1 MLLLALSLITRVY
14 ELDFSYGVRFTFGNL
29 FIVIILRYFGLIKA
43 FSVAV
48 IANALEMY
56 FFKGNF
62 YTIFFTL
69 EILFLGILWRNKKRN
84 LFYIDI
90 IYWSLIGVPLSAI
103 VFYINNSSIGV
114 EGFLLIANN
123 CINGFLNVLAADIII
138 SYLPIQII
146 LGHKEKKLA
155 DLNRLMF
162 HLAMAAVLG
171 PFLVYIMVDGWVTQ
185 ERLNSEI
192 HQILNKSTTNIM
204 DQVKN
209 WDTND
214 LRKIRLRSPIHIKR
228 FEEIIKNN
236 PFNEKVDVLVVDKN
250 HNIYAA
256 NKAAEK
262 YGGTYNW
269 KDGGNDIS
277 VSENIYMWM
286 PESKE
291 LAFNIKQWS
300 QSFYIMVSSF
310 ENMDLHIQ
318 VIVSLSN
325 YADSVWQNYLN
336 KFEILLLFCII
347 AIVISLMMGR
357 ILSRDLSKLTIST
370 TGLPDKLKRHEMIE
384 WPDTSTVQ
392 VNTLVSNFQVMSDN
406 LVNLFT
412 DINIMNDKLLSQ
424 TIELENS
431 REEMKRLAYND
442 TLTGLPNRYYFTKY
456 LEGLLCDADVKNI
469 AVMFIDLNRFKQIND
484 NLGHDIGDMLL
495 NEIAQRLK
503 YFLKDDSFVARL
515 GGDEFV
521 VILNDTDRTEASM
534 AAMHINKTL
543 CEEVVIHQNG
553 QIHSLYVS
561 GSIGISLYPSDA
573 KDKTTLLKKA
583 DLAMYSA
590 KETGGNTY
598 KFYSD
603 MEKASVAQKLEN
615 IYKV

>member
-1 MLLLALSLITRVY
+1 MVFLALSLIARIY

-43 FSVAV
+43 FSLAV

-56 FFKGNF
+56 FFKSNF
-62 YTIFFTL
+62 YTIFFTF
-69 EILFLGILWRNKKRN
+69 EILFLGLLWKNKKRN
-84 LFYIDI
+84 LFYIDL
-90 IYWSLIGVPLSAI
+90 IYWCLIGVPLSAI

-114 EGFLLIANN
+114 EGFLLILNN
-123 CINGFLNVLAADIII
+123 CINGFLNVLIADIII
-138 SYLPIQII
+138 SYLPIQFI
-146 LGHKEKKLA
+146 LGYKEKKLA

-162 HLAMAAVLG
+162 HLTMAAVLG
-171 PFLVYIMVDGWVTQ
+171 PFLVYIMVDGWVTKD
-185 ERLNSEI
+185 RLNSEI
-192 HQILNKSTTNIM
+192 HQMLSKSGTNIM
-204 DQVKN
+204 EQVKN
-209 WDTND
+209 WNTND

-236 PFNEKVDVLVVDKN
+236 PFNERVEVLVVDKN
-250 HNIYAA
+250 YNIYAR
-256 NKAAEK
+256 NKSAEK
-262 YGGTYNW
+262 YGETYNW

-277 VSENIYMWM
+277 VSENTYMWM

-291 LAFNIKQWS
+291 VAFNIKQWS
-300 QSFYIMVSSF
+300 QSFYIMIFSF

-318 VIVSLSN
+318 VIVPLSN
-325 YADSVWQNYLN
+325 YAVSVWQNYLN

-357 ILSRDLSKLTIST
+357 ILSKDLSKLTIST
-370 TGLPDKLKRHEMIE
+370 TGLPDKLKRQEMIE

-406 LVNLFT
+406 LVNLFK

-456 LEGLLCDADVKNI
+456 LEGLLCDSEVKNM

-484 NLGHDIGDMLL
+484 SLGHDIGDMLL
-495 NEIAQRLK
+495 IEIAQRLK

-521 VILNDTDRTEASM
+521 VILKDIDRTEASM
-534 AAMHINKTL
+534 AAMHINKKL
-543 CEEVVIHQNG
+543 FEEVVIYQKD
-553 QIHSLYVS
+553 QIHHLYVS
-561 GSIGISLYPSDA
+561 GSIGISLYPNDA
-573 KDKTTLLKKA
+573 KDKSTLLKKA

-598 KFYSD
+598 KFYCD
-603 MEKASVAQKLEN
+603 LEKSSIAQKLG
-615 IYKV
+615 KG